1 MKGQWKKPYKTLLIS
16 ATYALTFK
24 KYIQKKYE
32 YQLKQGTLITYFVSS
47 FIIRGYLRLNV

>member
-1 MKGQWKKPYKTLLIS
+1 MKKPYKTLLIS

-47 FIIRGYLRLNV
+47 FIIRGYLRLNF